1 MMATRARSRP
11 RDVIADTRRPTPRHA
26 DALPIGDARLQDPPL
41 RRQVRVRAVRSSDAL
56 RDDARRRDARVT
68 NPKPEPA
75 TNATTDAR
83 ANAGARDRRSTKTSA
98 HRPRAVAV
106 TAEQKQAVCV
116 LTGTAGVS
124 GVLKL
129 SQSGDAPTKV
139 VGSITGLAPGKHG
152 LHIHEFGDTTNGC
165 MSTGPHFN
173 PNKMDHGAPTDATR
187 HAGDLGNVEA
197 TAGGCDFVIEDSQ
210 IPLSGANSIIG
221 RAFVIHELEDDLG
234 KGDSSEIGTQGKTSK
249 TTGNAGAVRRRRDFD
264 AISTIATRR
273 DAISTRI

>member
-1 MMATRARSRP
+1 MATRARARP

-26 DALPIGDARLQDPPL
+26 DALSIGDARLQDPPL

-56 RDDARRRDARVT
+56 RDDAIPTRGAI
-68 NPKPEPA
+68 EPA
-75 TNATTDAR
+75 THATTDAR

-98 HRPRAVAV
+98 RRPRAVAV

-129 SQSGDAPTKV
+129 SQSGDGPTKV
-139 VGSITGLAPGKHG
+139 VGAITGLAPGKHG

>member
-1 MMATRARSRP
+1 MATRARSRP
-11 RDVIADTRRPTPRHA
+11 RDVIADTRRPTPRHEF
-26 DALPIGDARLQDPPL
+26 DALTIGDARLQDPPP
-41 RRQVRVRAVRSSDAL
+41 RRRARARAVRSSDAR
-56 RDDARRRDARVT
+56 RDDAIPTRRRAID
-68 NPKPEPA
+68 PA
-75 TNATTDAR
+75 TCATTDAR

-98 HRPRAVAV
+98 HRRRAVAV

-129 SQSGDAPTKV
+129 SQSGDGPTKV
-139 VGSITGLAPGKHG
+139 VGAITGLAPGKHG